1 MKLKEVFMIENLEQL
16 KSISDPLR
24 VKIIH
29 LIGMKPLTSQMLSE
43 ELNIPRSKI
52 HYHLKELERNGL
64 IEVVKTEQ
72 VRNFLQMFYRPVA
85 QSIIASPDL
94 LLKQNESE
102 ENSFLETYNIV
113 LDEHLTEE
121 FKEALN
127 NLCEQFE
134 KKSKGVSK
142 VKLHLSLTKVE

>member
-1 MKLKEVFMIENLEQL
+1 MKEVFMIENLEQL